1 MHKRW
6 VNLCKPSHRLEA
18 TPKALSEMVEVNFFP
33 KRAYSIPSG
42 LVLEACLSLIDIC
55 SGMYVMVESKLLK
68 CVHKG

>member
-18 TPKALSEMVEVNFFP
+18 TPKALSEMVEKNFFP

-42 LVLEACLSLIDIC
+42 LVLEACLRLD
-55 SGMYVMVESKLLK
+55 
-68 CVHKG
+68 